1 MTRIPSFKGR
11 YLPVFA
17 AEIYDGNAR
26 LVEKGVTPVNLKSIL
41 IGKLSLGRCTSACLM
56 CCGQETGQRAT
67 SSELDSSFVIY
78 QS

>member
-1 MTRIPSFKGR
+1 MHWDFMIRILTLKGR

-41 IGKLSLGRCTSACLM
+41 IGKLSLVWCVSPSLM
-56 CCGQETGQRAT
+56 YYGQETGQQAT
-67 SSELDSSFVIY
+67 SSELDS
-78 QS
+78 